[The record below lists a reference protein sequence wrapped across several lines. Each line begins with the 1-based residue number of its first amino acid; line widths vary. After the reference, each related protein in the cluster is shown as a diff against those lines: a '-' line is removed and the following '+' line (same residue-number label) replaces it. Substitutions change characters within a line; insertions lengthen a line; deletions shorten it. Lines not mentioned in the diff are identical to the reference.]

1 MEQAK
6 LRATKTLGE
15 AAPDV
20 DDLAAWVGKSRA
32 LEESRRAEERAKADK
47 AARMLAQQARG
58 LPRPGSGGRVK
69 VGVKECRSVA
79 GGDSESRQAGRARRQ
94 SARRLARQAGR
105 YSSQLPARTTEERA
119 PCLCARCCRRP
130 RPLLRLH
137 PQLQARPAA
146 GAHKPADGG
155 PRGHAPPLRGV
166 RRRDARPI
174 TRRAAQDE
182 EAGASE
188 DDEADEH
195 AGGAALGAAEL
206 AGMRVRHSA
215 EELGAGETLV
225 MTLADRPVLDARGEL
240 ADDADELENP
250 LAVRPAALPSPYP
263 TLSPPPGLASPGR
276 RRSPRAA
283 SAALRQAL
291 PYVAQRHPL
300 LLYERSY
307 PCEII

>member
-1 MEQAK
+1 M
-6 LRATKTLGE
+6 
-15 AAPDV
+15 
-20 DDLAAWVGKSRA
+20 
-32 LEESRRAEERAKADK
+32 RRR
-47 AARMLAQQARG
+47 RG
-58 LPRPGSGGRVK
+58 S
-69 VGVKECRSVA
+69 
-79 GGDSESRQAGRARRQ
+79 QAGRARQ
-94 SARRLARQAGR
+94 QAGR
-105 YSSQLPARTTEERA
+105 RRAGRHGRRAGLSLSSLPARWRSGHLVFAQGAAGGRA
-119 PCLCARCCRRP
+119 PCCACNP
-130 RPLLRLH
+130 R
-137 PQLQARPAA
+137 LQARPAA